1 MRQTIMVVNSPNR
14 IHIYIYIFVS
24 LIPYLD
30 ALFVSFLV
38 CTEIVHDYKSNL
50 KTASCQTSYNRCPVS
65 RPGMNTSVS
74 AQQKRHAM
82 KRVIAHTCISS
93 GIVHFQWNLMPQ
105 TTFPPPLLAIAC
117 IDSVHRR
124 LVNISRSRTLL
135 CLTVT
140 RIWSNSKLHFSK
152 RNKLRRKVTYCTED
166 YLPGTP
172 VHATG
177 RWHEQVSSHRDSW
190 LVRLEFSATTVLAD

>member
-105 TTFPPPLLAIAC
+105 TTFPPPPPC
-117 IDSVHRR
+117 HRLHR
-124 LVNISRSRTLL
+124 LGTPKASEHLPKQNT
-135 CLTVT
+135 TM
-140 RIWSNSKLHFSK
+140 SNSNKNLVKLKTSFFETK
-152 RNKLRRKVTYCTED
+152 QT
-166 YLPGTP
+166 TP
-172 VHATG
+172 KGHVL
-177 RWHEQVSSHRDSW
+177 HRG
-190 LVRLEFSATTVLAD
+190 LSARHTCPCHWPVA